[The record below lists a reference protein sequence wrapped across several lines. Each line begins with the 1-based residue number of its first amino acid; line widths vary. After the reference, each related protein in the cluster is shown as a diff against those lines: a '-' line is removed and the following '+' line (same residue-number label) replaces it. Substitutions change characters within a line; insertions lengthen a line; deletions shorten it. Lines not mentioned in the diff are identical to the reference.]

1 MADEHNPSDQSLAI
15 ILDIN
20 AIEVSVVEE
29 SSAVDAFRS
38 ELIKSTQLGKNV
50 IVIVNASG
58 SEILTPGETFE
69 ISVTVTNR
77 GLNSAVFDIF
87 IDDLPRDM
95 LTWWKAPRESLA
107 LGSGES
113 GEAVFACHV
122 PTTAQPNAYDY
133 AITIDAP
140 KHYPEETPLRYL
152 QRLQILPAV
161 QDISQSSDPTFAIQP
176 VTQPQKPIL
185 IQPGGGIP
193 VQILVQNRGD
203 RVDRFRLSCPDLP
216 PNWVQVTYPQSESGV
231 GIVLIP
237 DSLRLNP
244 GAQGVIVV
252 LISIPTD
259 AIAASFVATLRLHS
273 ANCPDLF
280 MSDWIYLQILAN
292 HLLQAELRTVINK
305 VKNKQGL
312 FQVRF
317 TNLGNAPRELK
328 LAVVNLEADAI
339 CTYRLDQTEIKLA
352 PKATI
357 GVDLTAKPRIWW
369 QRPFFGAPKVLNF
382 AVELED
388 QQQLPLP
395 IDRLTNV
402 MIWEP
407 RPWWQ
412 FLPLLLL
419 ILGGIASLG
428 YGLWWAFIRVPEPP
442 KILNFEPESNQ
453 YQALTDDAVRLM
465 WRVSDPDR
473 IETLTIQGMGSDGKP
488 MTLPMVYDIR
498 NGLPDTLKKTCVWN
512 TELICQNIRT
522 TALKPGDYVFLLT
535 TTAKRGRGAANDTKK
550 TSLVKIEPIP
560 KPQILGFTSTQPIY
574 QEPSIATVVSNATP
588 TPTQSSSPAP
598 APTAEITLN
607 WTIAHPRQIQ
617 EIHLIAKA
625 PDGKVLSPL
634 KKFALSQGLPAELKP
649 FCIVAEQL
657 VCQKVPTGDRKPG
670 QYVYEIAAIGRGE
683 GSIAL
688 QKSDIIQ
695 LLPKPARI
703 LNLTLNGQPA
713 TLPKYLVPI
722 TPNKLVSSLI
732 LAWDIDA
739 SEGSKVELLPSP
751 GNIPLKGSLPF
762 PLNPTPGALT
772 LTLQVTPPG
781 GTPIARTIIIE
792 TYDPNATN
800 PAATAAVAALAAIA
814 AANAEKAA
822 TETAA
827 AAGGTPSQPPSANP
841 GPLSPIELPPQTN

>member
-1 MADEHNPSDQSLAI
+1 MANESNPQDPKLA
-15 ILDIN
+15 ILDID
-20 AIEVSVVEE
+20 AIDVSAINET
-29 SSAVDAFRS
+29 SAVDAFRS
-38 ELIKSTQLGKNV
+38 ELIKSTQLEKNV

-58 SEILTPGETFE
+58 SAILTPGETFE

-77 GLNSAVFDIF
+77 GLKSAVFDLF
-87 IDDLPRDM
+87 IDDLPREM
-95 LTWWKAPRESLA
+95 LTWWKAPREGLA

-113 GEAVFACHV
+113 GEAVFACQV
-122 PTTAQPNAYDY
+122 PTTAQPNSYEY

-140 KHYPEETPLRYL
+140 KHYPEETPLRYP
-152 QRLQILPAV
+152 QHLQILPAV
-161 QDISQSSDPTFAIQP
+161 QDTSHSSDPTFAIQP
-176 VTQPQKPIL
+176 VTQPQKPIR

-203 RVDRFRLSCPDLP
+203 RVDRFRLSCPDLS

-231 GIVLIP
+231 GIILTP

-244 GAQGVIVV
+244 GEQGVIVL

-259 AIAASFVATLRLHS
+259 AIAGSHVATLRLHS
-273 ANCPDLF
+273 ANAPELL

-292 HLLQAELRTVINK
+292 HLLQAELRTVVNK
-305 VKNKQGL
+305 VKNKPGL

-328 LAVVNLEADAI
+328 LAVANLEEAAV
-339 CTYRLDQTEIKLA
+339 CQYRLDQTEIKLA

-357 GVDLTAKPRIWW
+357 GVDLTAKPTIWW
-369 QRPFFGAPKVLNF
+369 QRPFFGAPKVFNF

-388 QQQLPLP
+388 QQQVALP
-395 IDRLTNV
+395 IDRLTNFV
-402 MIWEP
+402 IWEP

-412 FLPLLLL
+412 FLPLFLLV
-419 ILGGIASLG
+419 LGSIAAIVYGI
-428 YGLWWAFIRVPEPP
+428 WWTFIRVPEPP
-442 KILNFEPESNQ
+442 KILTFEPESSQ

-465 WRVSDPDR
+465 WRISDPDR
-473 IETLTIQGMGSDGKP
+473 IDTLTIQGLGSDGKP

-498 NGLPDTLKKTCVWN
+498 NGLPEALKKTCVWN

-522 TALKPGDYVFLLT
+522 SALKPGEYVFSLT
-535 TTAKRGRGAANDTKK
+535 TTAKPGRGAANDTKK
-550 TSLVKIEPIP
+550 TSLVKIEAIP
-560 KPQILGFTSTQPIY
+560 KPQIIGFTSTQPIY
-574 QEPSIATVVSNATP
+574 QEPSLAKVVGNPTPSQTTSP
-588 TPTQSSSPAP
+588 TPTP
-598 APTAEITLN
+598 APTAEIALN
-607 WTIAHPRQIQ
+607 WTIANPRQIQ

-634 KKFALSQGLPAELKP
+634 KKFVLNQGVPAELKP

-670 QYVYEIAAIGRGE
+670 QYVYEIAAIGIGE
-683 GSIAL
+683 GSIAT
-688 QKSDIIQ
+688 QKSDIIP

-722 TPNKLVSSLI
+722 TPNQPVTSLL
-732 LAWDIDA
+732 LAWEIDA

-751 GNIPLKGSLPF
+751 GSIPLKGSLPF
-762 PLNPTPGALT
+762 PINPTPGSLT
-772 LTLQVTPPG
+772 LTLQVTSPG

-800 PAATAAVAALAAIA
+800 PAVTAAAAIA
-814 AANAEKAA
+814 AVNAEKAAAEKAA
-822 TETAA
+822 TETANPA
-827 AAGGTPSQPPSANP
+827 AAGQPPAGNP
-841 GPLSPIELPPQTN
+841 GQLSPIELPPQTN